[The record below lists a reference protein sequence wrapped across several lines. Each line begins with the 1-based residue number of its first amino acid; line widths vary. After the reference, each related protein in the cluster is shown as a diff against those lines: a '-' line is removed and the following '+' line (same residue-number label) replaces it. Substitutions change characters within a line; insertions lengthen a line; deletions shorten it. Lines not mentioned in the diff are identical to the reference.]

1 MYSKCSLAQ
10 VAHLILSPTLESAMF
25 DVLLN
30 ISGAYIHAQGEEE
43 TKSRTEK
50 TADRDQESYR
60 ETAERGRY
68 TKRDR
73 LTKRLTDKEMREFF

>member
-30 ISGAYIHAQGEEE
+30 ISGAYIHTRRERKRQRVTQKRQQTE
-43 TKSRTEK
+43 TKSHAERQQKE
-50 TADRDQESYR
+50 ADIQR
-60 ETAERGRY
+60 ET
-68 TKRDR
+68 D
-73 LTKRLTDKEMREFF
+73 